1 VNRILNVANTFRE
14 RGGGHVGL
22 GDTWAWENRGWNRQ
36 DLQLSWL
43 KLVLVCVKSYMRVWQ
58 WWCILERPA
67 LFCFRPLDPAWSCN
81 QPLDST
87 LKELRA
93 AVAQLLLHACSAGSV
108 GRISVFFIPHQFS
121 LSLFYPPRSNRRLYY
136 SGYNSSVSV
145 FSPSVSII
153 IPYLIILEFNSCQW
167 I

>member
-93 AVAQLLLHACSAGSV
+93 AVAQLLLHACSLLVASQSSSYL
-108 GRISVFFIPHQFS
+108 ISFLSLFFTHHAPTTGCIIQAIIHQYQFS
-121 LSLFYPPRSNRRLYY
+121 LLQLA
-136 SGYNSSVSV
+136 SS
-145 FSPSVSII
+145 FHT
-153 IPYLIILEFNSCQW
+153 
-167 I
+167 